1 MGFRMV
7 VRLFRAW
14 FVSVVMI
21 VPLAT
26 GCVEPGDITGTRP
39 PAAENVPQPAATPER
54 PGPGPGDQVTL
65 VAVGDIMM
73 GTNFPQDFLH
83 PALQPG
89 SGAGVVLE
97 PAVLDMLRSADIT
110 FGNFEGTLFDGGG
123 AHKTCGN
130 PANCYVFRSPE
141 FYADILADAG
151 FDVVS
156 LANNHS
162 GDFLDAGRAAT
173 RSALVRA
180 GIAYAGHDSPGHGT
194 ATLSLDNGVR
204 VGVAAFAPNPGTLPI
219 ADIPRAAALVRQLSS
234 DHDIV
239 LVSFHGGAEG
249 SGAYRVPR
257 QTEIFLGENRG
268 NVFAFSR
275 AMIDA
280 GADVVIGHGPH
291 VPRAVE
297 VYRDRFIAYSLG
309 NFWTYARMNIRGL
322 GGLGPVVA
330 LTLAPDGQ
338 LLAARIHSTRQR
350 DRGIPYIDPTNES
363 ASVIARLTAED
374 FPEVPVRI
382 AADGRL
388 TAPGMVE

>member
-1 MGFRMV
+1 MT
-7 VRLFRAW
+7 A
-14 FVSVVMI
+14 
-21 VPLAT
+21 PLAA
-26 GCVEPGDITGTRP
+26 GCVEPAPLETARP
-39 PAAENVPQPAATPER
+39 AGAENVPTPSPAPER
-54 PGPGPGDQVTL
+54 PAAGPAGTVTL

-73 GTNFPQDFLH
+73 GTDFPQNFLH

-89 SGAGVVLE
+89 SSADAVLE
-97 PAVLDMLRSADIT
+97 PGLLDLLRGADIA
-110 FGNFEGTLFDGGG
+110 FGNFEGTLFDGSG

-141 FYADILADAG
+141 FYAEILADAG
-151 FDVVS
+151 FDAVS

-173 RSALVRA
+173 RHALTRA
-180 GIAYAGHDSPGHGT
+180 GIAYAGHDSPGHRT
-194 ATLSLDNGVR
+194 ATVVVDDGLR
-204 VGVAAFAPNPGTLPI
+204 VGIAAFAPNPGTLPI
-219 ADIPRAAALVRQLSS
+219 NDIPAAATLVTELAA

-249 SGAYRVPR
+249 SGAFRVPR
-257 QTEIFLGENRG
+257 RTEIFLGENRG
-268 NVFAFSR
+268 DVFAFSR

-322 GGLGPVVA
+322 GGLGPVAA
-330 LTLAPDGQ
+330 LVLAPDGR
-338 LLAARIHSTRQR
+338 LLAAQIHSTRQR
-350 DRGIPYIDPTNES
+350 DRGIPFLDPTNES
-363 ASVIARLTAED
+363 AAVIARLTAED
-374 FPEVPVRI
+374 FPEITVTI
-382 AADGRL
+382 APDGRV
-388 TAPGMVE
+388 TAPGLED